1 MAYTTVNKMSE
12 HFNLNLHTGNGSTQS
27 ITGIGFQ
34 PDKVWIKA
42 RDYNDDHTIT
52 NSVTG
57 VNKAVYPNTNGA
69 ENTGTRLTAFGTDGF
84 TLSSAGDVNSNG
96 NSYVSWNW
104 KAGGTAPTQTY
115 KVVVVSDSGNKYRFR
130 NSTDTATFGASAVT
144 LDLQEGGT
152 YTFDVSD
159 STMSSHP
166 FVIGTAA
173 NGTEYSTGV
182 TYKLDGVTKTYS
194 QYTSGFSSATTRQ
207 LIFTV
212 PASAPAL
219 YYWCSVHSGMGG
231 AINTNSTHGSSNFD
245 GSIQSLVSANTAS
258 GFSLVSYTGNAT
270 GGATIGH
277 GLGTTPGFIM
287 VKNRQSSSYG
297 WYLYHQG
304 IGNTKSLYLHSNDAE
319 VTSSDRWNNTS
330 PSSTVYTVGTNH
342 GVNGGSNNL
351 IAYCFADKPG
361 FCKSGFYTV
370 NNVSD
375 NAFIYTGFKV
385 KWLLIKNTD
394 NVENWYIL
402 DVERDN
408 KNPLQNADD
417 SFLRANTNDSEDNA
431 SGGANTVDI
440 DLLSNGFKIRSS
452 NTGSGELSFGTRSY
466 VYVAIGQSLVGSNNV
481 PATAR

>member
-1 MAYTTVNKMSE
+1 MAYTTINKMTE
-12 HFNLNLHTGNGSTQS
+12 HFNTVLHTGNGSSQS
-27 ITGIGFQ
+27 ITGVGFA

-42 RDYNDDHTIT
+42 RDYNDDHTIST
-52 NSVTG
+52 TITG
-57 VNKAVYPNTNGA
+57 PNKAVYPNNNNA
-69 ENTGTRLTAFGTDGF
+69 ENTGTRVTAFDTNGF
-84 TLSSAGDVNSNG
+84 TLASSGDVNSNG

-104 KAGGTAPTQTY
+104 LAGGTAPTKTY

-130 NSTDTATFGASAVT
+130 NSTDTATFGSSAVT

-159 STMSSHP
+159 STMDSHP

-173 NGTEYSTGV
+173 NSSEYSTGV

-194 QYTSGFSSATTRQ
+194 QYTSGFSAATTRQ
-207 LIFTV
+207 LIITV
-212 PASAPAL
+212 ADSAPAL

-245 GSIQSLVSANTAS
+245 GSIQSTVSANTSS
-258 GFSLVSYTGNAT
+258 GFSVVSYTGTGSNAT
-270 GGATIGH
+270 VGH
-277 GLGTTPGFIM
+277 DLGTAPGFIM

-304 IGNTKSLYLHSNDAE
+304 MGNTKSLYLHTNDSE
-319 VTSSDRWNNTS
+319 VTSADRWNNTS
-330 PSSTVYTVGTNH
+330 PTSTVYTVGTNH

-361 FCKSGFYTV
+361 FCKSGKYTL
-370 NNVSD
+370 NNNND
-375 NAFIYTGFKV
+375 NLFIYTGFKV

-394 NVENWYIL
+394 NVENWYML
-402 DVERDN
+402 DTTRDGL
-408 KNPLQNADD
+408 NPLQNADD
-417 SFLRANTNDSEDNA
+417 SFLNANQNSSEDNA
-431 SGGANTVDI
+431 SGGANTASV

-452 NTGSGELSFGTRSY
+452 NTSAGELSYGTRNY

>member
-1 MAYTTVNKMSE
+1 MT
-12 HFNLNLHTGNGSTQS
+12 
-27 ITGIGFQ
+27 
-34 PDKVWIKA
+34 
-42 RDYNDDHTIT
+42 
-52 NSVTG
+52 
-57 VNKAVYPNTNGA
+57 
-69 ENTGTRLTAFGTDGF
+69 
-84 TLSSAGDVNSNG
+84 
-96 NSYVSWNW
+96 
-104 KAGGTAPTQTY
+104 
-115 KVVVVSDSGNKYRFR
+115 
-130 NSTDTATFGASAVT
+130 
-144 LDLQEGGT
+144 
-152 YTFDVSD
+152 
-159 STMSSHP
+159 
-166 FVIGTAA
+166 
-173 NGTEYSTGV
+173 
-182 TYKLDGVTKTYS
+182 
-194 QYTSGFSSATTRQ
+194 TSGTPGSSGAK
-207 LIFTV
+207 TV
-212 PASAPAL
+212 ITVAASAPTL
-219 YYWCSVHSGMGG
+219 YYQCSVHAGMGG
-231 AINTNSTHGSSNFD
+231 QVNTNSTHGSSNFA
-245 GSIQSLVSANTAS
+245 GSTQSLVSANTAS
-258 GFSLVSYTGNAT
+258 GFSLVSYTGTGSNAT
-270 GGATIGH
+270 VGH
-277 GLGTTPGFIM
+277 GLGTAPGFIM

-319 VTSSDRWNNTS
+319 VTSADRWNNTS

-402 DVERDN
+402 DVERD
-408 KNPLQNADD
+408 KFNPLQNADD
-417 SFLRANTNDSEDNA
+417 SFLRANDNSSEDNA

-452 NTGSGELSFGTRSY
+452 NTGAGELSFGTRSY